1 MADKPWSGA
10 PGPPPIPA
18 AGDRVQRCTDELP
31 VLHLEPEIPSPAQW
45 SVVVD
50 GLVRKQTQWPLEDI
64 RTMGMQERTW
74 ALHCVWGWTRPGCR
88 GEGVSAAALIDAAEP
103 LPEAAYVLVRVVQGQ
118 YASCLTIEEARDSLL
133 AWRLDGAELTSEHGG
148 PLRFVPPPT
157 KWGYKGVKWVGHLTL
172 LQHHTSGFWE
182 EMVGDPQG
190 DVPQEVLEMIPTNG
204 D

>member
-1 MADKPWSGA
+1 M
-10 PGPPPIPA
+10 
-18 AGDRVQRCTDELP
+18 
-31 VLHLEPEIPSPAQW
+31 
-45 SVVVD
+45 
-50 GLVRKQTQWPLEDI
+50 
-64 RTMGMQERTW
+64 
-74 ALHCVWGWTRPGCR
+74 
-88 GEGVSAAALIDAAEP
+88 IDAAEP